1 MKKKLISFVLIGIT
15 IFTLAGCGS
24 TSNKTNSATNTASSD
39 SKDEDSGIVD
49 GKFKSAEA
57 MMNNKEFRKKV
68 EEGLP
73 EDTTITAKGNTL
85 TYTFKQKEEV
95 KVTDE
100 VKKTMKD
107 KIIEKEPELK
117 EGLQSI
123 IKLINTDKM
132 EVVYHYVNADGSE
145 IYSHKINIIKENK

>member
-1 MKKKLISFVLIGIT
+1 MKKKLISFILVGIT
-15 IFTLAGCGS
+15 IFTLAGCTGS
-24 TSNKTNSATNTASSD
+24 PKNNASNDTGISD
-39 SKDEDSGIVD
+39 SKDKDSGIVD

-85 TYTFKQKEEV
+85 TYTFKQKEGV

-100 VKKTMKD
+100 IKKSMED
-107 KIIEKEPELK
+107 NLIEKEPELK
-117 EGLQSI
+117 EGLQSTI
-123 IKLINTDKM
+123 ELINTDKM
-132 EVVYHYVNADGSE
+132 KVVYQYVNADGSE
-145 IYSHKINIIKENK
+145 IYTHKIDIIKDDK

>member
-1 MKKKLISFVLIGIT
+1 MKKKLISFVLIGVT
-15 IFTLAGCGS
+15 IFTLAGCN
-24 TSNKTNSATNTASSD
+24 SNPKTDASNDTAVSD
-39 SKDEDSGIVD
+39 QKDKDSGIVD

-85 TYTFKQKEEV
+85 TYTFKQKEGV

-100 VKKTMKD
+100 IKKSMED
-107 KIIEKEPELK
+107 NLIEKEPELK
-117 EGLQSI
+117 EGLQSTI
-123 IKLINTDKM
+123 ELINTDKM
-132 EVVYHYVNADGSE
+132 KVVYQYVNADGSE
-145 IYSHKINIIKENK
+145 IYTHKIDIIKDDK